1 MDFLAIHKGL
11 ATAAATVSGLRTAAK
26 LGDTVN
32 PPFFAPIEH
41 EIDYQQ
47 TFGTSGMTTTVF
59 TCGLF
64 VSRGDTDAGQALLVE
79 YLNPAGPTS
88 IRAAL
93 EADRTL
99 GGAAKQ
105 LIVSRVRGSGRLYQ
119 VAGTDYLGAMY
130 DVTVWA

>member
-1 MDFLAIHKGL
+1 MDFLAIHQAL
-11 ATAAATVSGLRTAAK
+11 ATAAGTISGLRTAAK
-26 LGDTVN
+26 LGDAIN

-47 TFGTSGMTTTVF
+47 TFGIPGMTQTVF

-79 YLNPAGPTS
+79 YLNPSGATS

-93 EADRTL
+93 EADRRL
-99 GGAAKQ
+99 GGTVYQ
-105 LIVSRVRGSGRLYQ
+105 LIVTRVRGSGRLYA
-119 VAGTDYLGAMY
+119 VAGTDYLGAMF